1 MQYRFKS
8 KNNNAKYK
16 YNRQMASMK
25 MATFNSDQQALL
37 SKLDQKVLSSWVTLK
52 SKAIE
57 LPNHFLARPELSN
70 KLSQGKAIT
79 WVLAPAGYGKSVLLS
94 DWYGRHVT
102 PSDANQSSNQ
112 GANQGTLGLWL
123 TLDSK
128 DNHEAFLLRHLLE
141 AANKVMMGV
150 ATDAL
155 AHWSTTMNQ
164 GSLDCEEV
172 LLLFLTELADL
183 DCSLVLVLDNVHEI
197 KDPAAWQVIQYLMTQ
212 LPPNMR
218 LLMASR
224 YIPNALGRLRLDS
237 RLEFIKQQ
245 DLAFNFQQV
254 TAWLQQA
261 GINDPQQAL
270 SLMQRMQGWPAGMG
284 LWLFCRKSNAWPKD
298 LGYEREQ
305 LADYLMGEVLSG
317 LDHELKEFLI
327 RIAPLTSFNEILCN
341 EVLGIADSRRLIQQL
356 VHHNLFIDSI
366 DERLGW
372 FTLHPLLAE
381 LLCQYSSEQER
392 EKTHLAAF
400 HSLKQQGFR
409 VEALQHARLGKL
421 TQEAA
426 LWIESEVDR
435 IIADLDFGTVL
446 AWCDFVGSDIIASSA
461 RLQLMQIWSLLL
473 TYQYAAVGRLMNQ
486 LDTHQIEKNYP
497 GQLLALRGFIARG
510 EGDYAQ
516 ARSLCDLALRELP
529 EDRFPIRVLMC
540 STLCNIE
547 LVNQKPEYARPW
559 NRLAIDIARQHQAL
573 GLEVVALFDYARV
586 EQYRG
591 HLLRSAEIVD
601 QGLELTL
608 RLPQQARLFPHARL
622 IIYRAFLRWLKG
634 DIEGARQDAYIGINE
649 ASRCRDVIVLYAYSL
664 LALIH
669 IMNHEGKAAL
679 DTIAEAERS
688 MQRWQV
694 SERVYQNWISIVKAN
709 IWMALEKWDRSQECL
724 DRVAKE
730 NDPLGANHAEL
741 FPMQAG
747 LYCLSSARLLFQ
759 RKEYSNAIRL
769 LESGPLKDQT
779 GIIQLSATLL
789 KAAVY
794 ASKNETSKAREFWH
808 QGLQFAEQE
817 KIQLD
822 LNQLMST
829 SMVDL
834 ESTIGS
840 ILEVTEVSKTDN
852 NPDGKHETV
861 AQPSA
866 SAFIESSNL
875 SIREQEV
882 LALIAQ
888 GYSNQGIADQLFIS
902 LHTVKTHAR
911 KINAKLGA
919 KSRTQAIVKAR
930 ERMII

>member
-1 MQYRFKS
+1 
-8 KNNNAKYK
+8 
-16 YNRQMASMK
+16 MALMK
-25 MATFNSDQQALL
+25 TAAFNSDQKAWL
-37 SKLDQKVLSSWVTLK
+37 STLDQKVLSSWVALK

-57 LPNHFLARPELSN
+57 LPEHFLARPELSQ
-70 KLSQGKAIT
+70 KLSQSKAIT
-79 WVLAPAGYGKSVLLS
+79 WLLAPAGYGKSVLLS
-94 DWYGRHVT
+94 DWYGQQVN
-102 PSDANQSSNQ
+102 SKDASND
-112 GANQGTLGLWL
+112 TLGLWL

-141 AANKVMMGV
+141 AANKMVAGV

-155 AHWSTTMNQ
+155 AHWLATMNQ

-172 LLLFLTELADL
+172 LLLFLDELA
-183 DCSLVLVLDNVHEI
+183 SLNCPLIVVLDNVHEI
-197 KDPAAWQVIQYLMTQ
+197 EDPAAWQVIQSLMTQ
-212 LPPNMR
+212 LPGNMR

-224 YIPNALGRLRLDS
+224 FIPNALGRLRLDP

-245 DLAFNFQQV
+245 DLAFDFQQV

-261 GINDPQQAL
+261 DIYDQQQAFN
-270 SLMQRMQGWPAGMG
+270 LMERMQGWPAGLG
-284 LWLFCRKSNAWPKD
+284 LWLLCRENASWPED
-298 LGYEREQ
+298 LGHEREQ

-317 LDHELKEFLI
+317 LEPQLKEFLI

-341 EVLGIADSRRLIQQL
+341 EVLGIEDSSRWIQQL

-366 DERLGW
+366 DQRLGW

-381 LLCQYSSEQER
+381 LLCQYSSEQDR

-435 IIADLDFGTVL
+435 IIADLDFAAVL

-473 TYQYAAVGRLMNQ
+473 TFQYAAVGRLINQ
-486 LDTHQIEKNYP
+486 LDTHQIEMHYP

-510 EGDYAQ
+510 EGDYGQ
-516 ARSLCDLALRELP
+516 ARSLCELALRELP

-547 LVNQKPEYARPW
+547 LVSQKPENARLW

-573 GLEVVALFDYARV
+573 SLEVFSLFDYARV

-591 HLLRSAEIVD
+591 HLLRSAEVVD

-622 IIYRAFLRWLKG
+622 IIYRAFIRWLKG

-649 ASRCRDVIVLYAYSL
+649 ANRCRDVIVLYGYSL

-669 IMNHEGKAAL
+669 IMKQEGKAAL
-679 DTIAEAERS
+679 AIIAEAERL

-694 SERVYQNWISIVKAN
+694 SEQVYKNWIDIVKAN
-709 IWMALEKWDRSQECL
+709 IWMALGKRNRAEECL
-724 DRVAKE
+724 DRVTKGD
-730 NDPLGANHAEL
+730 DPLGTNHAEL
-741 FPMQAG
+741 FPMQSG
-747 LYCLSSARLLFQ
+747 LYRLSCARLLFQ
-759 RKEYSNAIRL
+759 KKEYSNVIQL
-769 LESGPLKDQT
+769 LDRMALKEQAS
-779 GIIQLSATLL
+779 IIQLSGTLFQAVAYAL
-789 KAAVY
+789 KGEV
-794 ASKNETSKAREFWH
+794 SKAKQVWQ
-808 QGLQFAEQE
+808 QGLKFAEQE
-817 KIQLD
+817 KIKLD
-822 LNQLMST
+822 LSQFISI
-829 SMVDL
+829 SVSDL
-834 ESTIGS
+834 ESAIGS
-840 ILEVTEVSKTDN
+840 MLTVTAVSQEPRHTDYK
-852 NPDGKHETV
+852 PGSKAELS
-861 AQPSA
+861 AQSA
-866 SAFIESSNL
+866 VPVFIDASNL

-882 LALIAQ
+882 LGLIAE

>member
-1 MQYRFKS
+1 
-8 KNNNAKYK
+8 
-16 YNRQMASMK
+16 MALMK
-25 MATFNSDQQALL
+25 TAEFNSDQQAWL
-37 SKLDQKVLSSWVTLK
+37 SKLDQKVLSSWVALK

-57 LPNHFLARPELSN
+57 LPDHFLARPELS
-70 KLSQGKAIT
+70 KRISQGKAIT
-79 WVLAPAGYGKSVLLS
+79 WLLAPAGYGKSVLLS
-94 DWYGRHVT
+94 DWYGRHVNQ
-102 PSDANQSSNQ
+102 PDASQSANQSNSQSSKQ
-112 GANQGTLGLWL
+112 GALGLWL

-141 AANKVMMGV
+141 AANKVMTGV

-155 AHWSTTMNQ
+155 AHWSATMNQ

-172 LLLFLTELADL
+172 LLLFLDELASL
-183 DCSLVLVLDNVHEI
+183 NCPLVLVLDNVHEI
-197 KDPAAWQVIQYLMTQ
+197 EDTAAWQVIQCLMIQ
-212 LPPNMR
+212 LPANMR

-224 YIPNALGRLRLDS
+224 YIPNSLGRLRLDS

-261 GINDPQQAL
+261 GINDQQQAL
-270 SLMQRMQGWPAGMG
+270 SLMQRMQGWPAGLG
-284 LWLFCRKSNAWPKD
+284 LWLLCRESSAWPED
-298 LGYEREQ
+298 LGNEREQ

-317 LDHELKEFLI
+317 LDPKLKDFLI

-341 EVLGIADSRRLIQQL
+341 EVLGIEDSLHWIQQL
-356 VHHNLFIDSI
+356 VHHNLFIESI
-366 DERLGW
+366 DQRSGW

-392 EKTHLAAF
+392 QQTHLAAF
-400 HSLKQQGFR
+400 NSLKQQGFR
-409 VEALQHARLGKL
+409 IEALQHARLGKL

-435 IIADLDFGTVL
+435 IIADLDFATVL
-446 AWCDFVGSDIIASSA
+446 AWCDVVGRDIIASSA

-473 TYQYAAVGRLMNQ
+473 TYQYAAVGRLVNQ
-486 LDTHQIEKNYP
+486 LDTHLIERNYP

-516 ARSLCDLALRELP
+516 ARSLCELALRELP

-547 LVNQKPEYARPW
+547 LVSQKPENARLW
-559 NRLAIDIARQHQAL
+559 NRLALDIARQHQAL
-573 GLEVVALFDYARV
+573 GLEVFALFDYARV

-591 HLLRSAEIVD
+591 HLQRSAEVVD

-622 IIYRAFLRWLKG
+622 IIYRAFMRWLKG
-634 DIEGARQDAYIGINE
+634 DVEGARQDAYVGINE
-649 ASRCRDVIVLYAYSL
+649 ANRCRDVIVLYGYSL

-669 IMNHEGKAAL
+669 IMNKEGKAAL
-679 DTIAEAERS
+679 VIIAEAERL

-694 SERVYQNWISIVKAN
+694 SEQVYQNWIAIVKAN
-709 IWMALEKWDRSQECL
+709 IWMALEKWDRAQECL
-724 DRVAKE
+724 DSVTKD
-730 NDPLGANHAEL
+730 NDQFGTNHAEL

-747 LYCLSSARLLFQ
+747 LYRLSCARLLFHN
-759 RKEYSNAIRL
+759 KEYSNAIRVL
-769 LESGPLKDQT
+769 DSTDLKEQA
-779 GIIQLSATLL
+779 GIVQLSGTFF
-789 KAAVY
+789 KAAAY
-794 ASKNETSKAREFWH
+794 SLKNEKSKARKIWQ
-808 QGLQFAEQE
+808 QGLQFAKEE
-817 KIQLD
+817 NIQLD
-822 LNQLMST
+822 LSQFLSINII
-829 SMVDL
+829 DF
-834 ESTIGS
+834 ESDIGAIIALAEES
-840 ILEVTEVSKTDN
+840 HTASKIHVKQE
-852 NPDGKHETV
+852 P
-861 AQPSA
+861 ASSAA

-875 SIREQEV
+875 SSREQEV
-882 LALIAQ
+882 LGLIAE